1 MCFTHDDPAADAN
14 AKLDKIAVEID
25 AIGKKLG
32 RLDIWDFLGCCVF
45 QPANGCFECR
55 LLVRIICFCV
65 KTDFFVFFRH

>member
-32 RLDIWDFLGCCVF
+32 RLQIWDFLGAVT
-45 QPANGCFECR
+45 QLGRVGNAHD
-55 LLVRIICFCV
+55 LHHYVSI
-65 KTDFFVFFRH
+65 

>member
-32 RLDIWDFLGCCVF
+32 RLEIWDFLGCVH
-45 QPANGCFECR
+45 E
-55 LLVRIICFCV
+55 FCN
-65 KTDFFVFFRH
+65 TTREGGAMHML